1 MRILVL
7 CTGNSCRS
15 QMAHGILQS
24 LDSNI
29 EVHSAGTR
37 PAEKVNPKA
46 IEVMKE
52 IDIDISSHTPQNID
66 RYLNEEWDYVIT
78 VCSGANES
86 CPTFS
91 GKVKNRIHI
100 GFDDPSDVIGSND
113 FVMNEFR
120 RVRDKIKKEFTN
132 FYTTYIMNNPLLTK
146 STLTFGAPQFDEIE
160 NQHYIPAFKK
170 AIEDGKAEVDA
181 IVNSPEPPSFKNTI
195 EALEYAGESLN
206 TISHIFYNLLEANTN
221 EEMQN
226 IAEEI
231 SPLTTEFSMYVSLNE
246 GLFQRIKKIYENT
259 KYQKLTNVEKR
270 LLEKTYDSFARNG
283 ANLSPKDKETY
294 SKYMEELSLL
304 SLQFGKNVLA
314 ATNAYTLNLTNE
326 EDLIGLPDY
335 VREQAADTAR
345 NKNLNGWLFDLTAPS
360 YGPFMKF
367 SERRDLREKMYRQYN
382 SRAFGGEFD
391 NTQIIK
397 RIAELRIKV
406 ANILGYKNFADYKTE
421 KRMAKSTS
429 VINGFLDKL
438 LAPALPKA
446 QQEVAELNE
455 YAKTL
460 GFTDEKLMPWDFS
473 FYAEKLRAEKYN
485 INEEQLKPY
494 FQLESC
500 IGAIFNLANRLYGV
514 TFTELHDIPVY
525 HPDVKVYEVKDKD
538 GSHLALFYADFFP
551 RESKR
556 GGAWMTEFRGQRILN
571 DIDERPHISIVT
583 NFTKPTADTP
593 SLITHNE
600 FTTLLH
606 EFGHALHGI
615 LTKGKYESMTG
626 TNVDHD
632 FVELPSQIMENW
644 CYEPEYL
651 NTFAKHY
658 QTGETIPSGLI
669 DKIVAS
675 KNYLSAY
682 YHVRQ
687 LQFGILDMA
696 WHCLTDIFEE
706 DALSF
711 EKKVLA
717 TTNVLPS
724 IPECIISTSFS
735 HIFAGGY
742 CAGYYSYKWAEVL
755 AADGF
760 SLFKEKGIFNQ
771 DVAAKFRE
779 LLTKG
784 DSIDATILYRDFRG
798 HNPEPEALLKQLGII

>member
-24 LDSNI
+24 LDSNL

-37 PAEKVNPKA
+37 PAEIVNPKA

-66 RYLNEEWDYVIT
+66 RYLNEAWDYVIT

-91 GKVKNRIHI
+91 GKVKNRMHI
-100 GFDDPSDVIGSND
+100 GFDDPSDVIGSDD

-120 RVRDKIKKEFTN
+120 RVRDEIKKEFTN

-146 STLTFGAPQFDEIE
+146 STLPFGAPQFDKIE

-181 IVNSPEPPSFKNTI
+181 IVNSPEPPSFENTI

-335 VREQAADTAR
+335 VRKQAADTAR

-360 YGPFMKF
+360 YVPFMKF

-382 SRAFGGEFD
+382 TRAFGGEFD

-525 HPDVKVYEVKDKD
+525 HPDVKVYEVKDND

-632 FVELPSQIMENW
+632 FVELPSPIMENW
-644 CYEPEYL
+644 SCEPE
-651 NTFAKHY
+651 
-658 QTGETIPSGLI
+658 
-669 DKIVAS
+669 
-675 KNYLSAY
+675 
-682 YHVRQ
+682 
-687 LQFGILDMA
+687 
-696 WHCLTDIFEE
+696 
-706 DALSF
+706 
-711 EKKVLA
+711 
-717 TTNVLPS
+717 
-724 IPECIISTSFS
+724 
-735 HIFAGGY
+735 
-742 CAGYYSYKWAEVL
+742 
-755 AADGF
+755 
-760 SLFKEKGIFNQ
+760 
-771 DVAAKFRE
+771 
-779 LLTKG
+779 
-784 DSIDATILYRDFRG
+784 
-798 HNPEPEALLKQLGII
+798 